1 MQDFDRGDNSAVG
14 QLDQDMRENFEA
26 LFLSWLKQTT
36 PDENILSVFFSH
48 LDVMASSFRTII

>member
-26 LFLSWLKQTT
+26 LFLTWLEQTT
-36 PDENILSVFFSH
+36 PDENIRKH
-48 LDVMASSFRTII
+48 LDVIASSFLTII